1 MKSKI
6 ESLVEHKELKQN
18 GYSIHCNRSHLKGVN
33 SMNVSKKRGFFG
45 VIIDPQSYLNIV
57 YLLVAFP
64 LGIFYFVFLITGLS
78 LGFGLLITLVGI
90 PILLLVL
97 GGSWAF
103 CKLERNVAIT
113 MLKEEIPAASSQP
126 IYQGL
131 WSRVKV
137 LLKDSVTWTGMLYLL
152 LKFPLGIVSF
162 TIAVTLISVSLSL
175 LTAPIYYSY
184 MNLGFWNIDML
195 WEAFVLTLIGIPMV
209 FISLHLM
216 NGAAFL
222 SGRLARVMLGK
233 LQ

>member
-1 MKSKI
+1 MFTGKNI
-6 ESLVEHKELKQN
+6 
-18 GYSIHCNRSHLKGVN
+18 
-33 SMNVSKKRGFFG
+33 GFFRAI
-45 VIIDPQSYLNIV
+45 VTPQSYLNIA
-57 YLLVAFP
+57 YLLLAFP

-78 LGFGLLITLVGI
+78 LGFGLLITLAGI

-97 GGSWAF
+97 GGSSILCRF
-103 CKLERNVAIT
+103 ERQAAIT
-113 MLKEEIPAASSQP
+113 LLNEDIPSSVSRPASG
-126 IYQGL
+126 GL
-131 WSRVKV
+131 WSRVKA
-137 LLKDSVTWTGMLYLL
+137 LLKDRVTWTGMLYLL
-152 LKFPLGIVSF
+152 LKFPLGIVAF

-184 MNLGFWNIDML
+184 MSLGFWNIDML